1 MCLEQKKNHIF
12 IFPSVPHKALFFFLE
27 TASNFCFTLQSLW
40 ISLTIHETHMHKLYI
55 KALLPDTPNSI
66 RNRSLWLHVQLVH
79 LFLYVIGIHVGWTFR
94 CVFSKRKITF
104 SFFPSVL
111 HKALFF
117 FLQSASN
124 LCFTLQS
131 LWISLSIPE
140 THMHK
145 HYIKALLPN
154 TPNSIRNRSL
164 WLLVQLVHLFLYV
177 IVFHVG
183 WTSMCR
189 APQHI
194 RGFVYFFF
202 GPFGLTFYELCFLN
216 RPRFLFNS

>member
-1 MCLEQKKNHIF
+1 MSKKKSHF
-12 IFPSVPHKALFFFLE
+12 FFPSVP
-27 TASNFCFTLQSLW
+27 
-40 ISLTIHETHMHKLYI
+40 
-55 KALLPDTPNSI
+55 
-66 RNRSLWLHVQLVH
+66 
-79 LFLYVIGIHVGWTFR
+79 
-94 CVFSKRKITF
+94 
-104 SFFPSVL
+104 

-131 LWISLSIPE
+131 LWISLTIHE
-140 THMHK
+140 THKHK
-145 HYIKALLPN
+145 LYMKALLPD

-183 WTSMCR
+183 WTSMCH

-194 RGFVYFFF
+194 RGFVFFF
-202 GPFGLTFYELCFLN
+202 FLPFSLTFYELHFFYIGPDFSLILSWYMWNIDNDNC
-216 RPRFLFNS
+216 